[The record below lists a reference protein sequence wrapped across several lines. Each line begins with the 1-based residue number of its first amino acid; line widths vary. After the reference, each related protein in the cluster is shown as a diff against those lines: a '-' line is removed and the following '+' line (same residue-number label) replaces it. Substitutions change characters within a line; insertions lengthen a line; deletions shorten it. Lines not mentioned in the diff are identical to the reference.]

1 MPNTGTTLPTF
12 GTAPSSAAGDG
23 PPADAVRLE
32 GVTFGYGPA
41 AVVRGISL
49 AVPAGA
55 FLTLLGPSGCGK
67 TTLLKLIGGYLRP
80 AAGRIALRGR
90 DVTELPPER
99 RHVGMVFQHYALFPH
114 LSARRN
120 VAFGLEVRRVPR
132 AERDRKVEALLDRV
146 GLSRAERNRR
156 PAALSGGQQQRV
168 ALARAL
174 AIEPEVL
181 LLDEPLANL
190 DRRLRETF
198 RAELRQLQR
207 DTGVTTIMVTHDQEE
222 ALAVS
227 DTIGVM
233 AAGRV
238 LQLGRPAEV
247 YHRPRTPFVAG
258 FLGEANF
265 LDGALFGGRAGAL
278 TLVRPERCLLG
289 PAAERCRWSWPGR
302 VTALTFLGAGALV
315 GVACVGGPVLRVRL
329 LAAEGIGPG
338 DRVCVG
344 VPEDAPWPIPDADA
358 DGLPA

>member
-1 MPNTGTTLPTF
+1 LPTP
-12 GTAPSSAAGDG
+12 GTAPSSGRPDEAA
-23 PPADAVRLE
+23 AAVRLS
-32 GVTFGYGPA
+32 GLTFGYGPA
-41 AVVRGISL
+41 PVVRGIALS
-49 AVPAGA
+49 VPAGA

-67 TTLLKLIGGYLRP
+67 TTVLKLIGGYLRP
-80 AAGRIALRGR
+80 GAGRIALRGR

-99 RHVGMVFQHYALFPH
+99 RNVGMVFQHYALFPH

-120 VAFGLEVRRVPR
+120 VAFGLEIRRVPR

-146 GLSRAERNRR
+146 GLSPAERDRK

-190 DRRLRETF
+190 DRRLRDTL

-207 DTGVTTIMVTHDQEE
+207 DTGVTTVMVTHDQEE

-227 DTIGVM
+227 DLIGVM

-247 YHRPRTPFVAG
+247 YQRPQTPFVAS

-265 LDGALFGGRAGAL
+265 LDGALVGQPGA
-278 TLVRPERCLLG
+278 TALVRPERCLLSP
-289 PAAERCRWSWPGR
+289 PADSCRWTWGGR
-302 VTALTFLGAGALV
+302 VVAVTFLGAGAV
-315 GVACVGGPVLRVRL
+315 IGVACEGGPVLRVRL
-329 LAAEGIGPG
+329 LIAEGVGLG
-338 DRVCVG
+338 DRVRVG
-344 VPEDAPWPIPDADA
+344 IPADAPWPIPEADA
-358 DGLPA
+358 DGSPP